1 MRILGKPDKPFEPR
15 NEIEKHIC
23 LVIKTICSHDI
34 RYLWTRQEYMEI
46 HTDMDDNP
54 IDPEFDFIIKTGVKH
69 KDWYCSGNEY
79 GVNLDEK
86 DILKIELLGNWIT

>member
-1 MRILGKPDKPFEPR
+1 
-15 NEIEKHIC
+15 
-23 LVIKTICSHDI
+23 
-34 RYLWTRQEYMEI
+34 MEI